1 MPIVLDRKTMLRE
14 VLNLAWICDEFP
26 SWELEPFGQ
35 YLSFGGRQLLL
46 SIRKSSTEGD
56 MFSCYCIYQP
66 QDTFVRILSFGTHP
80 RFRKRGL
87 ARHIISQLDESG
99 KRLVAYVPCEN
110 IDAARFLIAIGFVP
124 SGEIIVDKEALL
136 RYSRQPR
143 KA

>member
-26 SWELEPFGQ
+26 SWELEPFGE

-46 SIRKSSTEGD
+46 SIRKSATEGD

-66 QDTFVRILSFGTHP
+66 QDTFVRVLSIGTHP
-80 RFRKRGL
+80 RFRNRGL
-87 ARHIISQLDESG
+87 AKHIISQLDESG
-99 KRLVAYVPCEN
+99 KRLVAYVPREN
-110 IDAARFLIAIGFVP
+110 TAAAAFLLAIGFEQA
-124 SGEIIVDKEALL
+124 GELIEGSNDKL
-136 RYSRQPR
+136 RFARQPR